1 MAPSQSFLSE
11 DLLLLVLPKSSLD
24 SCINNTWNH
33 QHQKVC
39 ATSSSSAYSAAQ
51 VLTRPLGGN
60 DYGSYWDF
68 NIGDNDAQ
76 DALFFGQSF
85 SAESLSSMISD
96 VSYCGVSEMCAG
108 SYRKSHQSTDGRMD
122 TIFVFENNLAPVSCR
137 SFESSMSSRCDRL
150 SQVCVSIGGF
160 RIVQD
165 LSGERAEFKI
175 VMGCNGVERVGW
187 KDFTH
192 FEELAQACC
201 MFSNCDKPT
210 GWLSFFQSPLPQTSF
225 RETIDLTES
234 ILAWGKV
241 LEHKAWNWYQSSLSV
256 KRLMGEIGVLEIFL
270 KHILFEIPS
279 PSILTEFVA

>member
-1 MAPSQSFLSE
+1 MAPSQSFRSE

-24 SCINNTWNH
+24 NCINNIWNP
-33 QHQKVC
+33 QHKVC
-39 ATSSSSAYSAAQ
+39 TTSSSSSAYSAGH
-51 VLTRPLGGN
+51 VLGRPFAGS
-60 DYGSYWDF
+60 DYGSQWDF
-68 NIGDNDAQ
+68 NFGDNDAH
-76 DALFFGQSF
+76 DAIFFEQSF

-96 VSYCGVSEMCAG
+96 VSYCGLSEMCADT
-108 SYRKSHQSTDGRMD
+108 YRKSHQSSESRVD

-137 SFESSMSSRCDRL
+137 CFESSMSSRNDRL
-150 SQVCVSIGGF
+150 SQVCISIGGF

-165 LSGERAEFKI
+165 SSGERAEFKI
-175 VMGCNGVERVGW
+175 VMGYNGVERIGW

-201 MFSNCDKPT
+201 EFSNYDRPT

-234 ILAWGKV
+234 ILAWDKV
-241 LEHKAWNWYQSSLSV
+241 LEHKAWNWYQGTLSV
-256 KRLMGEIGVLEIFL
+256 KRLMGEITVLEIFL

>member
-1 MAPSQSFLSE
+1 MAPSQSFRSE

-24 SCINNTWNH
+24 NCINNTWN
-33 QHQKVC
+33 QPQKVC
-39 ATSSSSAYSAAQ
+39 ATSSSSGYSAAQ
-51 VLTRPLGGN
+51 VLTRTFGGN

-108 SYRKSHQSTDGRMD
+108 SYRKSHQSTDSRMD

-137 SFESSMSSRCDRL
+137 SFESASSSRCDRL
-150 SQVCVSIGGF
+150 CQVCVSIGGF

>member
-1 MAPSQSFLSE
+1 MAPSQSFRSE
-11 DLLLLVLPKSSLD
+11 DLLLLVLPKTSLD
-24 SCINNTWNH
+24 SCINNAWNPP
-33 QHQKVC
+33 QKVC

-51 VLTRPLGGN
+51 VLRRPFGGN

-96 VSYCGVSEMCAG
+96 VSYCGVSEMCTG
-108 SYRKSHQSTDGRMD
+108 SYRKSHQSIDSRMD
-122 TIFVFENNLAPVSCR
+122 TIFLFENNLAPVSCR

-150 SQVCVSIGGF
+150 CQVCVSIGGF

-201 MFSNCDKPT
+201 MFSNCEKPT

>member
-1 MAPSQSFLSE
+1 MAPSQSFRSE

-24 SCINNTWNH
+24 NCINRTWS
-33 QHQKVC
+33 QQQKSC
-39 ATSSSSAYSAAQ
+39 PTASSSSAYSAAQ
-51 VLTRPLGGN
+51 VRSRPYFGN

-68 NIGDNDAQ
+68 NLGDTDAHE
-76 DALFFGQSF
+76 ALFFEQSF

-108 SYRKSHQSTDGRMD
+108 SYRKSHQSSVSRVD

-150 SQVCVSIGGF
+150 SQVCISIGGF

-165 LSGERAEFKI
+165 SSGERAEFKI
-175 VMGCNGVERVGW
+175 VMGYNGVERIGW

-201 MFSNCDKPT
+201 EFSNYDKPT
-210 GWLSFFQSPLPQTSF
+210 SWLSFFQSPLPQTSF

-234 ILAWGKV
+234 ILAWDKV
-241 LEHKAWNWYQSSLSV
+241 LEHKAWNWYQGSLSV